1 MEALLAFGRD
11 VNIFATYVL
20 PFLRPQQI
28 LELQQVNKRF
38 YHIVI
43 PTYYNLR
50 RGYDPREHDDS
61 SWYELS
67 DEEIKD
73 WRDPTFVKRSFG
85 RGRRPPY

>member
-1 MEALLAFGRD
+1 M
-11 VNIFATYVL
+11 
-20 PFLRPQQI
+20 
-28 LELQQVNKRF
+28 
-38 YHIVI
+38 I

-73 WRDPTFVKRSFG
+73 WRDPTIVKKRSFG
-85 RGRRPPY
+85 RGRRPPYYNSKSMRNR